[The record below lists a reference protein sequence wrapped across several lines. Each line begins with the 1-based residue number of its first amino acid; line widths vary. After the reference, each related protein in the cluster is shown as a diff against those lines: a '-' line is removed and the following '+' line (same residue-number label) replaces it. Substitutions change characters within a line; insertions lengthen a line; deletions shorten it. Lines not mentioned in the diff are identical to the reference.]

1 MKTFDELF
9 NEFFKRNDIKPED
22 KINNLK
28 EEAKKMIDI
37 LTNMKNIEEDIKNI
51 DEEIEKSID
60 EELGKPDKIEFFNED
75 NLFFERRTWHTEN
88 GDLIKLLVS
97 DDPTFGKQP
106 KVEKSLQQQ
115 MEEAIQNEEYEKA
128 AILRDKIHV
137 KMGVKKVRKS
147 RKKTNND

>member
-115 MEEAIQNEEYEKA
+115 LDEAVTNEDYEKA
-128 AILRDKIHV
+128 AAIRDEMKKKKKIT
-137 KMGVKKVRKS
+137 
-147 RKKTNND
+147 KKTK